1 MRPTWHAQEVESGHS
16 DPAHADLVAG
26 VLSRMVLA
34 ANPREETPMVDRACV
49 CDRSPCF
56 DLQCG
61 KRLEFN
67 FGAAVACSMTVALL
81 PWWQDA
87 ESACSDLQ
95 QDALHSSGIAWW
107 LVAGVTGPCR
117 GSGVGECAGTRGDP
131 AGAWVQLL

>member
-1 MRPTWHAQEVESGHS
+1 MDSGHS

-61 KRLEFN
+61 KSPLAAADTKKRLSGNGILVWCSSSYNGLAFV
-67 FGAAVACSMTVALL
+67 AAGRRECMLR
-81 PWWQDA
+81 
-87 ESACSDLQ
+87 SA
-95 QDALHSSGIAWW
+95 
-107 LVAGVTGPCR
+107 AGRDVVWAG
-117 GSGVGECAGTRGDP
+117 GVGVGEAQHSNDSEKYVCISACTQLGD
-131 AGAWVQLL
+131 